1 MSTKPK
7 YAITL
12 EDRQN
17 AQRLRKIWDKNKT
30 ELGLTQVKAAK
41 ILGITQPA
49 LNQYLNTIMPL
60 NTNIIFKFAALLKVH
75 PIDIAPS
82 MKNVT
87 PLFALVNV
95 HTAKRMIPIL
105 GSTSGRQTVHK
116 KELSLD
122 SALSTI
128 PTLAGFIVDDNQY
141 RDSLGYPKGAVLLVD
156 LLDAEPAPERLF
168 LLQIENIP
176 GALVVRIDKVFKE
189 TLHISDFS
197 MTLEETIIP
206 RSAILNMY
214 HLHSVNLAGK

>member
-49 LNQYLNTIMPL
+49 LNQY
-60 NTNIIFKFAALLKVH
+60 LKVH